1 VVTVEVLVLGDRFL
15 WFDGTPA
22 LLSPGVS
29 TLSVQRFP
37 ATVDL
42 VATIRLLVPWSELD
56 LPHTFE
62 IDIVD
67 ELGRTVWRDDHGCR
81 SRQLHTVKQAESS
94 LPFEDQRPTEH
105 VTLNKCALPR
115 PGWYFVIV
123 SVDGREQARTSIRA
137 ARGAKMTAAMQAA
150 G

>member
-1 VVTVEVLVLGDRFL
+1 VITVELLVLGVRFL
-15 WFDGTPA
+15 WFDDLPA

-29 TLSVQRFP
+29 NIYVQRFP

-56 LPHTFE
+56 KPHTYE
-62 IDIVD
+62 IDVVD
-67 ELGRTVWRDDHGCR
+67 ERGCTVWRDDRGR
-81 SRQLHTVKQAESS
+81 TSRHVHTVKQEETP

-105 VTLNKCALPR
+105 VTLNTCRLPR
-115 PGWYFVIV
+115 PGWYFVVV
-123 SVDGREQARTSIRA
+123 SVDGREHARTSIRVA
-137 ARGAKMTAAMQAA
+137 TRAKMTAAMQV